1 MFNQKGFS
9 LVEVLVASLVIVIGV
24 TGYVTLQSQ
33 YVVANSNLSLRSI
46 AVRLAADKLSD
57 LQFFEQLDGS
67 SFSYAI
73 IGDNTGG
80 SIPFGD
86 RDIILS
92 ANNVAQ
98 THSFTISWLV
108 SEYFYIDSDFDGLC
122 DLWVKSGDLGYP
134 DPEPQYSDMKSI
146 NVTIEWTDLGGS
158 QKIFLLSGVV
168 IPIAMGNSFQALY
181 RASSSTS
188 VP

>member
-33 YVVANSNLSLRSI
+33 YVVANSNLNLRNI
-46 AVRLAADKLSD
+46 AIRLAADKLSD
-57 LQFFEQLDGS
+57 LQFFEQLEGS
-67 SFSYAI
+67 SLSYAL

-80 SIPFGD
+80 SIAFGNK
-86 RDIILS
+86 DIFLS
-92 ANNVAQ
+92 ANVAQ
-98 THSFTISWLV
+98 THSFTISWQV
-108 SEYFYIDSDFDGLC
+108 NEYFYIDSDSDGLC
-122 DLWVKSGDLGYP
+122 DMWVQSGDIGYP
-134 DPEPQYSDMKSI
+134 DPVPQFSDMKSI
-146 NVTIEWTDLGGS
+146 NVTIEWADLAGT
-158 QKIFLLSGVV
+158 QKLFLLSGAV